1 MEEHYE
7 KEIFERN
14 GINFKRTMQSGY
26 TRINY
31 FQGFM
36 VF

>member
-7 KEIFERN
+7 KEISERN
-14 GINFKRTMQSGY
+14 GIIFKRIKQSGY

-31 FQGFM
+31 FQGVI